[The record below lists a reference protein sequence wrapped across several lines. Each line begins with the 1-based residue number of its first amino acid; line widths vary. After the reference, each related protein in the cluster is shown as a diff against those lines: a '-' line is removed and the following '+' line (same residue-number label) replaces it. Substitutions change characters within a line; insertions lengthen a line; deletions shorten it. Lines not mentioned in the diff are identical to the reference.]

1 MRWRPLHHPQGFA
14 MNRLSICLLLAASAL
29 PLLAADTAPA
39 PAPGTAPDNSGVNV
53 RDREDATATPEEQ
66 GDVKVIAEARRAI
79 TKDDTISTN
88 GHNVKIVIAGGV
100 ATLRGPVKD
109 QAEKTKI
116 AAIVAKVAGITKVDN
131 QLEITAN

>member
-1 MRWRPLHHPQGFA
+1 
-14 MNRLSICLLLAASAL
+14 MNRSPISFLLALSAL
-29 PLLAADTAPA
+29 PLLAVDVAPA

-53 RDREDATATPEEQ
+53 RDREDATATPEDQ
-66 GDVKVIAEARRAI
+66 ADVKVIAEARRAI

-109 QAEKTKI
+109 QAEKDKI
-116 AAIVAKVAGITKVDN
+116 ATIVAKVPGITKVDN
-131 QLEITAN
+131 QLEATAR